1 MAADGTVDVRHVW
14 KRFRADRG
22 RRLLRDHV
30 GRAASRIRR
39 RRTGSP
45 WRWVLRDIDFTIEP
59 GEAVGIVGVNGSGK
73 STLLKI
79 ISGVMFPHSG
89 RAVVQGRIG
98 ALLEVS
104 SGIHPE
110 LTGRENVNI
119 FGTLLGLGRRE
130 IARKFDEI
138 VAFAELETA
147 IDRQVKFYSS
157 GMKTRLGF
165 SIAAFLEPDVLVVD
179 EVLAVGDQIFQQK
192 CLDRMRTVLDSG
204 ATLLLVSHDLASVGA
219 TASRGIWLADGLVRA
234 DGAIDDV
241 LSAYRSDIE
250 MRSADT
256 MSVAGVVKV
265 SDLRTSG
272 PGGGDIEGNGE
283 CNIDFVLENDEPRRC
298 EVFVGV
304 TQGPATPIFVLSRP
318 LEIDAGHT
326 DVAIHIPRLPLP
338 AGSFYVWVAVRDH
351 RARLALTPWQPLGP
365 LHVSGHRRLDPVP
378 RAIVRLSP
386 VYVEADWESGARPGR
401 PSAATGAAAGSAA
414 VVGAQ
419 PGDGLG

>member
-1 MAADGTVDVRHVW
+1 MAADGTVEVRHVW

-30 GRAASRIRR
+30 GRAASRVRR
-39 RRTGSP
+39 RRTASP

-59 GEAVGIVGVNGSGK
+59 GDAVGIVGVNGSGK

-119 FGTLLGLGRRE
+119 FGTLLGLGRRD

-192 CLDRMRTVLDSG
+192 CLDRMRVVLDSG

-219 TASRGIWLADGLVRA
+219 TASRGIWLSEGLVRA
-234 DGAIDDV
+234 DGPVDDV
-241 LSAYRSDIE
+241 LAAYRSDIE
-250 MRSADT
+250 ERSAGA
-256 MSVAGVVKV
+256 MSVSGVVKAC
-265 SDLRTSG
+265 DMRAYG
-272 PGGGDIEGNGE
+272 PGGDTIEGNSACTIE
-283 CNIDFVLENDEPRRC
+283 FALESDEARRC

-304 TQGPATPIFVLSRP
+304 TQGPATPVFVLSRP
-318 LEIDAGHT
+318 IDTEAGRT
-326 DVAIHIPRLPLP
+326 EVGIHIPHIPLP
-338 AGSFYVWVAVRDH
+338 AGSYYVWIAVRDH
-351 RARLALTPWQPLGP
+351 RARVPLTPWQPLGP
-365 LHVSGHRRLDPVP
+365 LHIGGHRRLDPVP

-386 VYVEADWESGARPGR
+386 VYVEAEWQTVTAHQ
-401 PSAATGAAAGSAA
+401 AAGVSRSIA
-414 VVGAQ
+414 GAQ
-419 PGDGLG
+419 PGHGLG